1 MSGRSEKTKK
11 KQNTDSEK
19 IRKLLSQLKEKQ
31 VELEAEQPLDTAE
44 IDKRIDRAKS
54 LAQKATQT
62 EPVVDIGAEL
72 SDAEK
77 RKEQAKLMA
86 ERLKQRKMAV

>member
-11 KQNTDSEK
+11 KESTDSEK

-44 IDKRIDRAKS
+44 IDKRIEHAKS
-54 LAQKATQT
+54 LAQKATQI
-62 EPVVDIGAEL
+62 ESCVDIEAEF

-77 RKEQAKLMA
+77 REEQAKLMA
-86 ERLKQRKMAV
+86 ERLKQKKMAV